1 MTFVLIFNWYYQ
13 IDRPFQDKKLPSVLS
28 IEEVKSIIESIDNL
42 KHKCI
47 IQLIYSA
54 GLRISELTNLKIKDI
69 DKNRKQI
76 FVRGGKGKK
85 DRQTVLSEKIL
96 EQLRKYYIQYQPK
109 EYLFEGQLGGAYSER
124 SIQQIFQE
132 ALRNANVKKHAT
144 VHSLRHSFATHLLE
158 AGTDLRYIQS
168 LLGHS
173 SSKTTEVYTHIT
185 TKGFDKIK
193 SPLDN
198 FDL

>member
-1 MTFVLIFNWYYQ
+1 LTFVLIFNWYYQ

-76 FVRGGKGKK
+76 FVRGGK
-85 DRQTVLSEKIL
+85 DLIL
-96 EQLRKYYIQYQPK
+96 RGAKPIG
-109 EYLFEGQLGGAYSER
+109 FEV
-124 SIQQIFQE
+124 I
-132 ALRNANVKKHAT
+132 
-144 VHSLRHSFATHLLE
+144 
-158 AGTDLRYIQS
+158 
-168 LLGHS
+168 
-173 SSKTTEVYTHIT
+173 
-185 TKGFDKIK
+185 
-193 SPLDN
+193 
-198 FDL
+198 